1 MEITQDKSYRLLL
14 RSGRN
19 HNLKIKA
26 TESFRGRGGVIAP
39 KAREKLEAK
48 LKGGW
53 VCLKNVDF
61 VIHSTDSVLAL
72 GH

>member
-1 MEITQDKSYRLLL
+1 M
-14 RSGRN
+14 
-19 HNLKIKA
+19 
-26 TESFRGRGGVIAP
+26 GGVIAP

-53 VCLKNVDF
+53 VCLKNVNF

-72 GH
+72 GPQKTGVKKSQWGCRTDTSKFP

>member
-26 TESFRGRGGVIAP
+26 TESFGVGGGYCP
-39 KAREKLEAK
+39 KSQGKVGSKAERRLGM
-48 LKGGW
+48 LQ
-53 VCLKNVDF
+53 NVMF
-61 VIHSTDSVLAL
+61 EIHSTDSVLAL
-72 GH
+72 GP